1 MPFMLRQA
9 QHERNQL
16 VTVRPRLHGQIV
28 APAFSA
34 FPTSLWVMK
43 EVDRKPLLRFLHS
56 PHPCGL
62 ATHGAVAESLSKH
75 DRNRLVQRFL
85 NNLNNSP

>member
-28 APAFSA
+28 APALSA
-34 FPTSLWVMK
+34 FPTSLWVMQ
-43 EVDRKPLLRFLHS
+43 EVGRKPLLRFLHS

-62 ATHGAVAESLSKH
+62 ATHGAVAESLSKALFR
-75 DRNRLVQRFL
+75 DSLVEQAGKDI
-85 NNLNNSP
+85 NG